1 MSKLYLRH
9 CDIIPYSLLLISFLL
24 AVNGV
29 WLVSQLKLYLL
40 LTFIAPCYHNFV
52 FIIET
57 AEMAQYLNYIFI
69 ILPCDTVH
77 IFINR

>member
-1 MSKLYLRH
+1 MAGQPARV
-9 CDIIPYSLLLISFLL
+9 I
-24 AVNGV
+24 
-29 WLVSQLKLYLL
+29 
-40 LTFIAPCYHNFV
+40 LTFIAPCYHSFV

-77 IFINR
+77 FFINRQLQIIVL

>member
-1 MSKLYLRH
+1 MA
-9 CDIIPYSLLLISFLL
+9 SLPTQTAKVI
-24 AVNGV
+24 
-29 WLVSQLKLYLL
+29 

-69 ILPCDTVH
+69 ILPCDTV
-77 IFINR
+77 IFFFYLQIATNNSIVGEIEIF